1 MDYERHLMNDIVP
14 KEYHHMIWVDECGH
28 EFLLLKYAEVF
39 KRSEE
44 VLRLHVFGP
53 KSRLLLQKM
62 GVILNEWGLDEGLA
76 IVEVDKATLL
86 PIIEVGAFKR
96 RPDTKGKWV
105 QELQKTLAHKIYRDL
120 PLEEKRLNR
129 G

>member
-1 MDYERHLMNDIVP
+1 MDYETVIMKDIVP

-44 VLRLHVFGP
+44 VLRLHVFRP

-62 GVILNEWGLDEGLA
+62 QVILNEWPLDEGLVIA
-76 IVEVDKATLL
+76 EVDKANLI
-86 PIIEVGAFKR
+86 PIIKVGAFKR
-96 RPDTKGKWV
+96 RPDSRGKWI
-105 QELQKTLAHKIYRDL
+105 QKMEKTLAHKIYRVL
-120 PLEEKRLNR
+120 PPEERKLNR
-129 G
+129 E